1 MTRPARPA
9 DYEWIP
15 DDLDPDAER
24 VAARRRWGGA
34 AVALLLMVLGAAG
47 ALWLSSDDARR
58 VDAVALA
65 RPLARGT
72 VVAPGD
78 LAVVGVDARGGAV
91 RLATP
96 ATARR
101 ALVGRPVLLDLP
113 AGTLLSPE
121 MVGSVTAA
129 AGQVSIGVAVGP
141 DGLPS
146 ASVRAGDVV
155 GVLGFDAATSR
166 AVLLARDVR
175 IAEVR
180 LQVDAGHSG
189 DTVVYL
195 TLPEQ
200 VVETVETAAM
210 SEHGVRLVG
219 IGGGSAA
226 LRQQG
231 GGAGDGRSDGAGT
244 VPGRTGR
251 SPAGVGADPA
261 HGGVG

>member
-1 MTRPARPA
+1 MTRPARPT
-9 DYEWIP
+9 DHDWIA
-15 DDLDPDAER
+15 DDLDPGPQSG
-24 VAARRRWGGA
+24 VARRRWGGA

-58 VDAVALA
+58 VEVVALA

-72 VVAPGD
+72 VVAPAD
-78 LAVVGVDARGGAV
+78 LAVVGVDARGGSV

-121 MVGSVTAA
+121 MVGSVTAP
-129 AGQVSIGVAVGP
+129 AGQVSIGVTVGP

-146 ASVRAGDVV
+146 ASVRTGDAV
-155 GVLGFDAATSR
+155 GVLGFDTTTGR
-166 AVLLARDVR
+166 AVVLARDVR

-180 LQVDAGHSG
+180 PPAATGRSG

-195 TLPEQ
+195 ALPERLA
-200 VVETVETAAM
+200 ETVETAAT
-210 SEHGVRLVG
+210 SEHGVRLFGV
-219 IGGGSAA
+219 GGGSSPGPADGGPA
-226 LRQQG
+226 GGSGDGPGQG
-231 GGAGDGRSDGAGT
+231 GGG
-244 VPGRTGR
+244 
-251 SPAGVGADPA
+251 
-261 HGGVG
+261 